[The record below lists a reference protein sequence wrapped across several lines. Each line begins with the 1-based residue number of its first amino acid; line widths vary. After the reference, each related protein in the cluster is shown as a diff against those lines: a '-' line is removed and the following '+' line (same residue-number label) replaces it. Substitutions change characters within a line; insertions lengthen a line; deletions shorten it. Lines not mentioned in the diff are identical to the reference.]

1 MSRTRRYKAN
11 ILLLMFV
18 MGSLV
23 APFSHYMFML
33 VSDAYQIGAH
43 HAHELTVDP
52 LGEHHVGVH
61 HTDHKNVHLKS
72 EPRGH
77 IHCDYWGLFA
87 TFTATTTPV
96 VQLGLPSELVAIVAE
111 WAEEAPIATVAPAYR
126 LRGPPL
132 FLS

>member
-1 MSRTRRYKAN
+1 
-11 ILLLMFV
+11 MFI

-43 HAHELTVDP
+43 HGHEHVVDHH
-52 LGEHHVGVH
+52 GEHHAGVH
-61 HTDHKNVHLKS
+61 HTVDEQVQLKS
-72 EPRGH
+72 EPQDH

-87 TFTATTTPV
+87 TFTATTTPA

-111 WAEEAPIATVAPAYR
+111 WVEETPVAAVAPAYR

>member
-1 MSRTRRYKAN
+1 
-11 ILLLMFV
+11 MFV

-33 VSDAYQIGAH
+33 VSDAYQIGGH
-43 HAHELTVDP
+43 QGHEHVVDNHS
-52 LGEHHVGVH
+52 EHHVGVH
-61 HTDHKNVHLKS
+61 HAVDERVHLNS
-72 EPRGH
+72 EPQDH

-87 TFTATTTPV
+87 TFAATTTPV